1 MLYRTY
7 KSSVE
12 DLGGIVYGALPKPD
26 TKLDIKLDTKLCKS
40 SARNSVKALH
50 EAP

>member
-12 DLGGIVYGALPKPD
+12 DSGGIVHGALPKPN
-26 TKLDIKLDTKLCKS
+26 TKLNTKP
-40 SARNSVKALH
+40 RKALH
-50 EAP
+50 ETP

>member
-1 MLYRTY
+1 MLYKTY
-7 KSSVE
+7 KSSIE
-12 DLGGIVYGALPKPD
+12 DLGGIIYRALPKPD
-26 TKLDIKLDTKLCKS
+26 TKLDTKLNTKLCKS

>member
-7 KSSVE
+7 KSSAE
-12 DLGGIVYGALPKPD
+12 NSGGIVHGALPKPD
-26 TKLDIKLDTKLCKS
+26 TKLDTKLCKS